1 MGKERRKYRRSE
13 KEEGIED
20 DFWKVFSNFSFF
32 GIHLLDSGTQFNG
45 QLIQRDNFDQFFF
58 PQK

>member
-1 MGKERRKYRRSE
+1 MGGRKYLLLE
-13 KEEGIED
+13 KKEGIED
-20 DFWKVFSNFSFF
+20 DFWKVFSNFNFF
-32 GIHLLDSGTQFNG
+32 GIHLLDSETQFNG